1 MFYKHAQ
8 GVPVFIIFVHVD
20 DMTLVVKSRPAINA
34 FKAQMRSK
42 VDFTEGGEINW
53 LLGIQI
59 KCDRSA

>member
-8 GVPVFIIFVHVD
+8 EVPVFIIFVHVD
-20 DMTLVVKSRPAINA
+20 DMTLVVKSRPMINA

-42 VDFTEGGEINW
+42 VDFTKGGEINW

-59 KCDRSA
+59 KCDRKA